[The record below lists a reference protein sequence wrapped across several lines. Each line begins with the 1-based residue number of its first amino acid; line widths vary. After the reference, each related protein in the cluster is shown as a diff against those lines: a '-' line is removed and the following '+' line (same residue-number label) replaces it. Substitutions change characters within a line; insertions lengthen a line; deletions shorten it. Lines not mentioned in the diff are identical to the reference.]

1 MEVRGRLA
9 TVMGLG
15 RHGGGVAVARWLA
28 EQGAIVTVTD
38 TATSEALADS
48 RQALADVGIA
58 AWHLAEHR
66 EADFDEADLVVINP
80 AVRPGHPL
88 VARARSRG
96 ATITSE
102 LELFLTRCPGPM
114 IGVTGSN
121 GKSTTAAMIAAI
133 LGADGRQV
141 FLGGNIGRSLLAD
154 LPTMTSKSW
163 TVLEISSFQL
173 AWLSANCPLPDI
185 GLLTNIT
192 PNHLDWH
199 GTLADYTAA
208 KARLFHG
215 PRAAKMALFGE
226 DSRPGLGLDRAA
238 AEYQGRLLTPLGDQ
252 RIPPLRIPGA
262 HNRRNAGCAAAV
274 ALATGCSPAAID
286 AGLREFA
293 GLEHRLELVGSIAGR
308 DFYNDSMST
317 TPEST
322 AAALVTF
329 SGRAWLLAGGYDK
342 HVDMAPL
349 VDAAVEHAQGA
360 ALYGAIGPRLH
371 AQITAKSSLRPVYLA
386 ETLAAAFAWCW
397 RQSRAGDCLILS
409 PGCASY
415 DQFADYRERGAHFRA
430 LVGDQAAAPAPR
442 DALARPSAAP

>member
-226 DSRPGLGLDRAA
+226 DSRPDSVLIARRRNIKGVCL
-238 AEYQGRLLTPLGDQ
+238 RLSATSEF
-252 RIPPLRIPGA
+252 LRCASLVRTIGAMPGA
-262 HNRRNAGCAAAV
+262 LPRSH
-274 ALATGCSPAAID
+274 SPPAA
-286 AGLREFA
+286 R
-293 GLEHRLELVGSIAGR
+293 R
-308 DFYNDSMST
+308 
-317 TPEST
+317 
-322 AAALVTF
+322 
-329 SGRAWLLAGGYDK
+329 
-342 HVDMAPL
+342 
-349 VDAAVEHAQGA
+349 
-360 ALYGAIGPRLH
+360 
-371 AQITAKSSLRPVYLA
+371 
-386 ETLAAAFAWCW
+386 
-397 RQSRAGDCLILS
+397 
-409 PGCASY
+409 
-415 DQFADYRERGAHFRA
+415 
-430 LVGDQAAAPAPR
+430 
-442 DALARPSAAP
+442 RPSTPDCANSPDSSIDWSLSARSRGVISTMIRCQPLLNRPPRPLLRSLVARGC